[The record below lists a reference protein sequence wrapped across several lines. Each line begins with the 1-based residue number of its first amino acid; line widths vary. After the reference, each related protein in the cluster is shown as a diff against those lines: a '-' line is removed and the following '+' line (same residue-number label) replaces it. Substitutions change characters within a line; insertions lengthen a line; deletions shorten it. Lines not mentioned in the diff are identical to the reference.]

1 MKFKKNVENENEALG
16 ILVKRMEVK
25 KLFFIVVSQWVS
37 CWLSHWTLDWEIF
50 GIFILVCTIVEN
62 YKFFCD
68 LPIEQ

>member
-37 CWLSHWTLDWEIF
+37 CWLSHWTLD
-50 GIFILVCTIVEN
+50 
-62 YKFFCD
+62 
-68 LPIEQ
+68 